1 MKTDN
6 LEQFIIDHKN
16 EFDELEP
23 SPILWDKIQ
32 TREPKTVKLN
42 WKTIGLRVAAVVVIF
57 IASYYFHD
65 FVENRNSSQNVV
77 VANEEQQNPLYQ
89 ELMEAEFYY
98 STQIEETKQAV
109 FHLTSNNHSLRK
121 EINLE
126 LVDLDK
132 VFQELKNDLNDDAD
146 NEEVIV
152 AMIQNYRL
160 KLEILNDIL
169 KQLEATDEKENKN
182 EATQYSI

>member
-1 MKTDN
+1 MKTDH
-6 LEQFIIDHKN
+6 LEKFIIDHKD

-23 SPILWDKIQ
+23 SPMLWDKIE
-32 TREPKTVKLN
+32 THEPKTVHLN

-65 FVENRNSSQNVV
+65 YVENKNSGQDTI
-77 VANEEQQNPLYQ
+77 ATNEEQQNPMYQ
-89 ELMEAEFYY
+89 DLMEAEFYY
-98 STQIEETKQAV
+98 TSQIEETKQAV
-109 FHLTSNNHSLRK
+109 FHLTSNNHNLRK

-132 VFQELKNDLNDDAD
+132 VFQELKNDLNDNAD

-169 KQLEATDEKENKN
+169 NQLKSTDEKDNKD

>member
-1 MKTDN
+1 MKTDH
-6 LEQFIIDHKN
+6 LEKYITDHRD

-23 SPILWDKIQ
+23 SPMMWDKIE
-32 TREPKTVKLN
+32 TREPKKVHLN

-65 FVENRNSSQNVV
+65 YVESRNTNQNQMM
-77 VANEEQQNPLYQ
+77 ASEEQQNPMYQ

-98 STQIEETKQAV
+98 TAQIEETKQAV
-109 FHLTSNNHSLRK
+109 FHLTNNNHNLRK

-132 VFQELKNDLNDDAD
+132 VFQELKNDLSDNAD
-146 NEEVIV
+146 NDEVIV

-169 KQLEATDEKENKN
+169 NQLKSTDEKENKD